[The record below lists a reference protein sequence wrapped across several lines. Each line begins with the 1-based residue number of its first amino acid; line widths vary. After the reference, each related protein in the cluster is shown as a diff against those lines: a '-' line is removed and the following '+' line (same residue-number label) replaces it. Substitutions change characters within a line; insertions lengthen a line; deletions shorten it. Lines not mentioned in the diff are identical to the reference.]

1 MKIFIFTHDMD
12 KGRERLKPWRTL
24 TEVAKVMNEQKGME
38 AVILSSSDVQENN
51 VREFQDIS
59 IIEIPKGNASI
70 INYFANNPFDVLF
83 YPIAWRDGLKS
94 IHFLKEFKC
103 SKIAYVPGG
112 VYNFSGVFSL
122 LFTAGFSITKPYI
135 LELITPKYLITRKFK
150 KNGFTKIITFSSLTA
165 DFAKQSGWKEDEVV
179 VSLPGKDSFNI
190 LKNDDTPLKKHNLL
204 NRKFYLFM
212 GAPEE
217 IRGSIQLLKAF
228 DKYAEQNSEALLVY
242 LMRTDNHSNYSI
254 FEKALK
260 KVKNKSKI
268 IVIKDKLSH
277 SQLKPFVETARA
289 VVLPFLLIPSEIP
302 LTYFEVLSCGTP
314 IITCKNGG
322 TYDYVKKAVIGCKS
336 GSIKELTSNMKILW
350 GNDLLYTNLSK
361 AAWLLMDMHPTWKN
375 TGKKWIDTF
384 KNL

>member
-1 MKIFIFTHDMD
+1 M
-12 KGRERLKPWRTL
+12 
-24 TEVAKVMNEQKGME
+24 
-38 AVILSSSDVQENN
+38 
-51 VREFQDIS
+51 
-59 IIEIPKGNASI
+59 
-70 INYFANNPFDVLF
+70 
-83 YPIAWRDGLKS
+83 
-94 IHFLKEFKC
+94 
-103 SKIAYVPGG
+103 
-112 VYNFSGVFSL
+112 
-122 LFTAGFSITKPYI
+122 
-135 LELITPKYLITRKFK
+135 
-150 KNGFTKIITFSSLTA
+150 
-165 DFAKQSGWKEDEVV
+165 V

-242 LMRTDNHSNYSI
+242 LMRTDNHSKYSI

-277 SQLKPFVETARA
+277 SQLKPFVERARA
-289 VVLPFLLIPSEIP
+289 VVLPFLLVPSEIP

-336 GSIKELTSNMKILW
+336 GNIKELTSNMKILW
-350 GNDLLYTNLSK
+350 ENDILYTNLSK
-361 AAWLLMDMHPTWKN
+361 AAWLLMDMHPTWEN